1 MGLTANIKIQ
11 NVVASTNL
19 QTDIP
24 LSSIMNHLES
34 SEYYPKEF
42 PGLIYRLEDPKVAS
56 LIFRNGKINCVGA
69 KSTKE
74 AHRGVSE
81 IVKKLRK
88 AGVKIKTENMKVK
101 IENIVA
107 SIDLKREL
115 NLDKLAFELEESEYE
130 PDQFPGLV
138 YRMQEPKV
146 AFLLFSSGRIVC
158 AGAKHISHVQKA
170 VKALEKTLADRGLN

>member
-1 MGLTANIKIQ
+1 MGLAANIKIQ

-19 QTDIP
+19 KTDIS
-24 LSSIMNHLES
+24 LSSIMPHLGS

-42 PGLIYRLEDPKVAS
+42 PGLIYRLDVPKVAS

-74 AHRGVSE
+74 ANEGVME
-81 IVKKLRK
+81 IVKKLKK
-88 AGVKIKTENMKVK
+88 AGIKINSDDVKVK

-138 YRMQEPKV
+138 YRMNDPKV

-158 AGAKHISHVQKA
+158 AGAKRISHVQQA
-170 VKALEKTLADRGLN
+170 VDALEKTLNQKGMN